1 MKFGSIDLGST
12 SLHLAI
18 AHVDEEGK
26 LEVQAVHR
34 ASVRLAEGWSSD
46 VHRLSSDTIEKA
58 LAAMTE
64 FQRICDAQ
72 GCETV
77 LATATAPLREAVNGV
92 DLLEALRDSVHL
104 SVRILTG
111 PEEARLIYLGTR
123 DHLDPADD
131 HPLVFDLGGGSTE
144 FVLAAADRP
153 PLTVSLP
160 LGHMRLLQRA
170 PHGNPPTLDEIHAL
184 QGRAR
189 GQLARL
195 RAQLAGRIQGKL
207 YSPSGAVRTLARLA
221 KGDPDLGPG
230 KGDTGLVLTRED
242 VERVAERL
250 TQTPQEDVAEWP
262 GMDPRRCGTIACS
275 AAIVAAVFE
284 LVDADHLVTCEGGLR
299 TGILIDWVERIR
311 GAAIQ
316 HPG

>member
-1 MKFGSIDLGST
+1 M
-12 SLHLAI
+12 A
-18 AHVDEEGK
+18 
-26 LEVQAVHR
+26 
-34 ASVRLAEGWSSD
+34 
-46 VHRLSSDTIEKA
+46 
-58 LAAMTE
+58 E

-104 SVRILTG
+104 SVRILAG

-123 DHLDPADD
+123 DHLDPDD
-131 HPLVFDLGGGSTE
+131 EHPLVFDVGGGSTE

-170 PHGNPPTLDEIHAL
+170 PHGNPPTLEEIQAL

-189 GQLARL
+189 GHLSRL
-195 RAQLAGRIQGKL
+195 RAQLSGRVQGGL

-221 KGDPDLGPG
+221 KGDPSLGPG
-230 KGDTGLVLTRED
+230 KGDTGLTLSRED
-242 VERVAERL
+242 VESVKERL
-250 TQTPQEDVAEWP
+250 ATTPQEEVAEWA

-284 LVDADHLVTCEGGLR
+284 LVDADHLTTCEGGLR

-311 GAAIQ
+311 GTVVH